1 MKQAVGFSR
10 EVPLLALPTHPTP
23 PLPALMAAACDRG
36 RESWGNGAQKHGCSS
51 PLSLILSQPPGGP
64 TAIAQARK
72 DDSPNVPSLPPSQ
85 AHSAFTHAS
94 YTTALPCTAPP
105 PPPNSTGTPSPATMS
120 GARFHTPP
128 FTPQLWSASQEGK
141 VCAPSAPLPDL
152 SSLTGSFWPPFAQ
165 FRPRERRKA

>member
-10 EVPLLALPTHPTP
+10 EVPLLALPTHPIP
-23 PLPALMAAACDRG
+23 PLPALMAAACDHG
-36 RESWGNGAQKHGCSS
+36 RESGGNGAQKHGCSS

-94 YTTALPCTAPP
+94 YTIALPCTAPP
-105 PPPNSTGTPSPATMS
+105 PPQLHGHILTCHHLRSTLSHPSLHPPALVSQPGGKSLRSVGPSP
-120 GARFHTPP
+120 R
-128 FTPQLWSASQEGK
+128 
-141 VCAPSAPLPDL
+141 PL
-152 SSLTGSFWPPFAQ
+152 
-165 FRPRERRKA
+165 